1 MEAALRNTLT
11 RAWMHDRLWVNDP
24 DCLLV
29 REDRTKLTLDEV
41 RTLATL
47 IALSGGMTLSSDNL
61 TQVPEQR
68 LALLSMALPPLPRG
82 GRARDLMERSL
93 PRAFEWRGQS
103 TLEPSW
109 LLAVVNWDD
118 RPRAV
123 DVELPDGQWT
133 AFELWTQRAFGAARG
148 TLRFPRVPAHGCR
161 LVALRPAAGSP
172 QFMGSTLHFGQGA
185 LELARETWDGQ
196 TLRLKLRPVARRSGE
211 VFIAVPPGF
220 RARKAYAGRRRTPF
234 RQRKGL
240 LAVSVA
246 FDTPMTLRVRFA
258 RVSVRA
264 AGGPERR
271 SP

>member
-1 MEAALRNTLT
+1 
-11 RAWMHDRLWVNDP
+11 MHGRLWVNDP

-47 IALSGGMTLSSDNL
+47 VALSGGMTLSSDNL

-82 GRARDLMERSL
+82 GRTRDLMERSL
-93 PRAFEWRGQS
+93 PRSFEWRGQS
-103 TLEPSW
+103 APEPSW
-109 LLAVVNWDD
+109 LLAAINWDD

-123 DVELPDGQWT
+123 DVELPDGRWT
-133 AFELWTQRAFGAARG
+133 AFELWTQRAVAAAEG

-161 LVALRPAAGSP
+161 LVALWPPAGRPR
-172 QFMGSTLHFGQGA
+172 FVGSTLHFGQGA
-185 LELARETWDGQ
+185 LELARETWDGR

-220 RARKAYAGRRRTPF
+220 RVRGAYAGRRRAHF

-246 FDTPMTLRVRFA
+246 FDTPMTLRVRFEG
-258 RVSVRA
+258 VSDRA